1 MDYQSLDSLFW
12 FHGLPINKKKD
23 IQDFIFKMANCGRL
37 DCNGGLSCGTI
48 KGMVTVFRSVLS
60 FAEEQY
66 AIVPD
71 KSCFAKLSYPKESR
85 NKCPYVFSCD
95 EQKAIQEYITEH
107 LTYKSLGILFALQ
120 TGVRIGELC
129 ALQYGDIDL
138 AKRTINITKTLQR
151 VPHIGQ
157 RINSSRVIISTP
169 KSDSSI
175 RVIPMA
181 SGLVH
186 ILKKLNYRSEECYI
200 ITGKEHY
207 MEPRGYYH
215 YYRKLLHDVQ
225 INYANFHTT
234 RHTFATRCIESGAD
248 CKTVSEILGHASV
261 KTTLDLYMH
270 PPARTE
276 ETMY

>member
-1 MDYQSLDSLFW
+1 MADS
-12 FHGLPINKKKD
+12 
-23 IQDFIFKMANCGRL
+23 GRL
-37 DCNGGLSCGTI
+37 DGNGGLSCRTI
-48 KGMVTVFRSVLS
+48 KGMVTVFRSILL

-66 AIVPD
+66 AIKPD

-95 EQKAIQEYITEH
+95 EQKIIQDYITGH

-129 ALQYGDIDL
+129 ALQYSDIDFS
-138 AKRTINITKTLQR
+138 KKTINITKTLQR
-151 VPHIGQ
+151 IPHTGQ
-157 RINSSRVIISTP
+157 KINSSRIIISTP
-169 KSDSSI
+169 KSVSSI

-181 SGLVH
+181 SGLVQ
-186 ILKKLNYRSEECYI
+186 ILKNLNYKSEKCYI
-200 ITGKEHY
+200 ITGKEQY

-215 YYRKLLHDVQ
+215 YYRKLLQELQ

-270 PPARTE
+270 PQLEQKRHCIEQMNDMLTGSSIA
-276 ETMY
+276 